1 MNIDKV
7 TAAMEGY
14 VKDLGVEPER
24 ASMETPPLDAHFAKK
39 HVAWMLLQMPDA
51 AGNPDRF
58 NRWLGFVQGVLW
70 VLGVRT
76 IGQMRDDNR

>member
-1 MNIDKV
+1 MNFDKV
-7 TAAMEGY
+7 KAALKGY
-14 VKDLGVEPER
+14 GEDLGVDPER
-24 ASMETPPLDAHFAKK
+24 SSMDSPPLDAHFAKK
-39 HVAWMLLQMPDA
+39 HVAWMLQQMPDPA
-51 AGNPDRF
+51 DSIDKF